1 MKLRL
6 WFRLVLVLM
15 ISLSTPVVE
24 AAGYWRPDGN
34 VEFCNP
40 HMPPRASGGIPAGPL
55 HNGSVKGNYSG
66 YTYQETRDWGVV
78 SRWDKPVHEYVQWAA
93 SFSGFPNQ
101 IAAGELVPIKTSLTL
116 YANTYRGTTSHEYS
130 IGSQV
135 YYGGNGCASFPYV
148 GPPFNSAVFANTYLI
163 AREGKNSAS
172 AVNQHVR
179 MPDNSQGNQ
188 INLIWRMGWGISDGG
203 PKDSDWVVVL
213 QRYKWVE
220 GTAGRAQMS
229 IETNYDRPGGDYSR
243 FGSNTWEACA
253 EACQNDAKCRAFT
266 WMKPGVQAQ
275 SGVCWLKSSTPGGYS
290 NTNTVSGIKQ

>member
-1 MKLRL
+1 MKGLRL
-6 WFRLVLVLM
+6 FSLIAVLM
-15 ISLSTPVVE
+15 ICLSAPVVE

-93 SFSGFPNQ
+93 GFSGFPNQ
-101 IAAGELVPIKTSLTL
+101 IAAGELVPIKASLSL
-116 YANTYRGTTSHEYS
+116 YANTYRGTSSHEYS
-130 IGSQV
+130 IESQV
-135 YYGGNGCASFPYV
+135 FHTRKGCSNFPFGPDSNGTLFAY
-148 GPPFNSAVFANTYLI
+148 PFLI
-163 AREGKNSAS
+163 AREGKKSES

-179 MPDNSQGNQ
+179 MPDNSQGNVV
-188 INLIWRMGWGISDGG
+188 NLVWRMGWGISDGG
-203 PKDSDWVVVL
+203 PKATDWVVVL

-220 GTAGRAQMS
+220 EAAGRAKMS
-229 IETNYDRPGGDYSR
+229 IETNFDRPGGDYGR
-243 FGSNTWEACA
+243 FGANTWEACA

-266 WMKPGVQAQ
+266 WVKPGVQAQ
-275 SGVCWLKSSTPGGYS
+275 SGVCWLKNSVPGGS
-290 NTNTVSGIKQ
+290 GNTNTVSGVKQ